1 MSKYNTKK
9 VIRNDF
15 CISAEILGLMPKSNI
30 ISEAELCEGSP
41 LVLTILN
48 VPSSPPVVDNAC
60 IEAIVYRNIHFQFTA
75 PNYTLPSPKNMS
87 LWFAENDNENLA
99 IFAKAF
105 WNNSDALDAFIYSK
119 EHLIFLQCKLRR
131 VPHPTQ
137 RPNIISKK
145 NCGGTEDSTDTLDRQ
160 LRRLG
165 L

>member
-60 IEAIVYRNIHFQFTA
+60 IEAIVY
-75 PNYTLPSPKNMS
+75 P
-87 LWFAENDNENLA
+87 
-99 IFAKAF
+99 
-105 WNNSDALDAFIYSK
+105 
-119 EHLIFLQCKLRR
+119 
-131 VPHPTQ
+131 
-137 RPNIISKK
+137 
-145 NCGGTEDSTDTLDRQ
+145 G
-160 LRRLG
+160 
-165 L
+165 